1 MTKLYQFTPS
11 QTSFLPFRKKKFV
24 KEPGVV
30 TEKYVLEIFGK
41 L

>member
-1 MTKLYQFTPS
+1 MIKLYQFTPS
-11 QTSFLPFRKKKFV
+11 QEKKKKFV
-24 KEPGVV
+24 KEPGMH